1 MTEEPQ
7 KNSVS
12 IKITGLRINSLN
24 GIIFKEKM
32 DGGNH
37 ESSKRRNKKTADIC
51 DHFAGV

>member
-24 GIIFKEKM
+24 GIIFKEKIDVGLYRKVGQM
-32 DGGNH
+32 G
-37 ESSKRRNKKTADIC
+37 
-51 DHFAGV
+51 